1 MSQDQILCV
10 SYIDQGIGPSQ
21 LYCSEPLTDVVGAPD
36 LDRIL
41 AFIEEEGKFIFAYRK
56 YQTVNHLFYIE
67 SKFAKD
73 MLMITFM
80 IKTAIFKNDI
90 AGIFK
95 YLDSKTPILE
105 DFAEDIKKLN
115 SLTSLLQLKKVQ
127 YPYRDMKNSNILNLA
142 DEKLKAS
149 FLEIYARYFQ
159 RLNQDYSLGMFSPQL
174 NQTEILQKLDSLVN
188 KFSKQLELKESEL
201 RLKERELELKEEQLT
216 NIYTV
221 EGLPDV
227 KRNIVIFVSYATK
240 DADLFKIK
248 ELAENLTSY
257 EKIDDVLYW
266 QEDLK
271 DNIITYMSDNLD
283 KCDVMLLFC
292 SPNALKS
299 KPIEKE
305 WTSADMM
312 NKPIIPVFIK
322 TDHIPPLLKSRLGV
336 EFDTFDLK
344 KTIDEI
350 YEIILKKVKQRIIE
364 IKDLRTD
371 F

>member
-1 MSQDQILCV
+1 MPKEVILCLIYLD
-10 SYIDQGIGPSQ
+10 SILGPNL
-21 LYCSEPLTDVVGAPD
+21 LYCSSPLNPQEHPD
-36 LDRIL
+36 LGRIL
-41 AFIEEEGKFIFAYRK
+41 EFAKEEGNFIFSFRK
-56 YQTVNHLFYIE
+56 YQTINHIFYIDSE
-67 SKFAKD
+67 LARGGKEL
-73 MLMITFM
+73 LMITYM
-80 IKTAIFKNDI
+80 IKTVYIKDEITDVYHF
-90 AGIFK
+90 
-95 YLDSKTPILE
+95 LLSKTTDLE
-105 DFAEDIKKLN
+105 SYASELKTLQDLTKLLH
-115 SLTSLLQLKKVQ
+115 SH
-127 YPYRDMKNSNILNLA
+127 KNRTNQKEILNEA
-142 DEKLKAS
+142 SKKFKKEFFKL
-149 FLEIYARYFQ
+149 FNIYYP
-159 RLNQDYSLGMFSPQL
+159 RLSQDYSLAMFPQL
-174 NQTEILQKLDSLVN
+174 NQKEILQKLDSLEN

-201 RLKERELELKEEQLT
+201 RLKERELKLKEEQLIK
-216 NIYTV
+216 IYTV
-221 EGLPDV
+221 EELPDIR
-227 KRNIVIFVSYATK
+227 RNIVIFVSYATR
-240 DADLFKIK
+240 DANLFKIK
-248 ELAENLTSY
+248 ELAEILTSY

-305 WTSADMM
+305 WTAADMM

-336 EFDTFDLK
+336 EFNNFDLK

-350 YEIILKKVKQRIIE
+350 YEIILKKFEQRIIE